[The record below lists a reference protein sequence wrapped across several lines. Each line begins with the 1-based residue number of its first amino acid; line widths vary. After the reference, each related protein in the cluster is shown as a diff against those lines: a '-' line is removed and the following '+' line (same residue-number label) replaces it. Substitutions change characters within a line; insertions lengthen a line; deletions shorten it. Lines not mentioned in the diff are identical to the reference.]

1 MFSEVRKK
9 AKKEKEEIIWRRKIY
24 FFVEETD
31 KQIWKGGKIWRR
43 KMFFK
48 ECTEML
54 LASAFCEVFL
64 VFFILNFNYMRS
76 QTDFT
81 QEKSLFHPAS

>member
-9 AKKEKEEIIWRRKIY
+9 AKKEKEEIIWRRKNY

-43 KMFFK
+43 KMFF
-48 ECTEML
+48 
-54 LASAFCEVFL
+54 
-64 VFFILNFNYMRS
+64 
-76 QTDFT
+76 
-81 QEKSLFHPAS
+81 